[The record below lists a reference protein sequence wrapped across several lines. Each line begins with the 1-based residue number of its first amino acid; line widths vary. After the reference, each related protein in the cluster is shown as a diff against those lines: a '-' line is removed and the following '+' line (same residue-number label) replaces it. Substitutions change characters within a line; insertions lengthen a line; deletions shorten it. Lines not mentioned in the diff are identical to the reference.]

1 MDVQMPDGDGFET
14 TAAIRA
20 REAGGTRVP
29 IVALTAQRE
38 DRTRCLAPG
47 MDDYLSKPVVPAEL
61 AGSLER
67 VVAPRTAAMRRQAPI
82 PAPRRVRRRRGV
94 DAVRGRTDRMRHVWR
109 ITRST
114 LPGYMDGL
122 SAAVESGD
130 WATAA
135 RHAHSLAG
143 SASNF
148 GAHAL
153 VATARRI
160 EDHAGE
166 GQCPP

>member
-1 MDVQMPDGDGFET
+1 
-14 TAAIRA
+14 
-20 REAGGTRVP
+20 
-29 IVALTAQRE
+29 
-38 DRTRCLAPG
+38 
-47 MDDYLSKPVVPAEL
+47 
-61 AGSLER
+61 
-67 VVAPRTAAMRRQAPI
+67 MRRQAPI
-82 PAPRRVRRRRGV
+82 PAPDGAFDA
-94 DAVRGRTDRMRHVWR
+94 DAVWTLFEGRTDRMRQVWR

-122 SAAVESGD
+122 LAAVESGD

-166 GQCPP
+166 GQVPTGDVHVVRTQFDALCTAMTAWLDQVSASPGAPPAG

>member
-1 MDVQMPDGDGFET
+1 
-14 TAAIRA
+14 
-20 REAGGTRVP
+20 
-29 IVALTAQRE
+29 
-38 DRTRCLAPG
+38 
-47 MDDYLSKPVVPAEL
+47 
-61 AGSLER
+61 
-67 VVAPRTAAMRRQAPI
+67 MRRQAPI
-82 PAPRRVRRRRGV
+82 AAPDAAFDA
-94 DAVRGRTDRMRHVWR
+94 DAVWTLFEGRTDRMRQVWR

-122 SAAVESGD
+122 LAAVESGD
-130 WATAA
+130 WATAG

-166 GQCPP
+166 GHVPAGDVHVARTQFDALCTAMTAWLDQVSAPPGAPSAG

>member
-1 MDVQMPDGDGFET
+1 
-14 TAAIRA
+14 
-20 REAGGTRVP
+20 
-29 IVALTAQRE
+29 
-38 DRTRCLAPG
+38 
-47 MDDYLSKPVVPAEL
+47 
-61 AGSLER
+61 
-67 VVAPRTAAMRRQAPI
+67 MRRQAPI
-82 PAPRRVRRRRGV
+82 PAPDGAFDA
-94 DAVRGRTDRMRHVWR
+94 DAVWTLFEGRTERMRHVWR

-122 SAAVESGD
+122 SAAVEAED
-130 WATAA
+130 WPAAA

-153 VATARRI
+153 VGTARRI

-166 GQCPP
+166 GRVPVAEVREARTQFDALCTAMTAWLDLVSGAPGAPQAG

>member
-1 MDVQMPDGDGFET
+1 
-14 TAAIRA
+14 
-20 REAGGTRVP
+20 
-29 IVALTAQRE
+29 
-38 DRTRCLAPG
+38 
-47 MDDYLSKPVVPAEL
+47 
-61 AGSLER
+61 
-67 VVAPRTAAMRRQAPI
+67 MRRQAPI
-82 PAPRRVRRRRGV
+82 PAPDGAFDA
-94 DAVRGRTDRMRHVWR
+94 DAVWTLFEGRTDRMRQVWR

-122 SAAVESGD
+122 LAAVESGD

-166 GQCPP
+166 GQVPAGDVHVARTQFDALCTAMTAWLDQVSASPGAPSAG

>member
-1 MDVQMPDGDGFET
+1 MP
-14 TAAIRA
+14 
-20 REAGGTRVP
+20 
-29 IVALTAQRE
+29 
-38 DRTRCLAPG
+38 
-47 MDDYLSKPVVPAEL
+47 
-61 AGSLER
+61 
-67 VVAPRTAAMRRQAPI
+67 RQAPI
-82 PAPRRVRRRRGV
+82 PAPGGAFDA
-94 DAVRGRTDRMRHVWR
+94 DAVWTLFEGRTDRMRHVWK

-122 SAAVESGD
+122 SAAVAGGD
-130 WATAA
+130 WVSAA

-160 EDHAGE
+160 EDQAGE
-166 GQCPP
+166 GGVPVDEVQAARTQFDALCAAMTAWLDQVSSPPDAPRAG

>member
-1 MDVQMPDGDGFET
+1 M
-14 TAAIRA
+14 AA
-20 REAGGTRVP
+20 V
-29 IVALTAQRE
+29 
-38 DRTRCLAPG
+38 
-47 MDDYLSKPVVPAEL
+47 
-61 AGSLER
+61 
-67 VVAPRTAAMRRQAPI
+67 RRQAPI
-82 PAPRRVRRRRGV
+82 PAPEGAFDA
-94 DAVRGRTDRMRHVWR
+94 DAVWTLFEGKIERMHHVWR

-122 SAAVESGD
+122 SHAVEQAD
-130 WATAA
+130 WTAAA

-160 EDHAGE
+160 EDHAGDGHVPSDE
-166 GQCPP
+166 VQAARTQFDALCTAMSAWLDQVSR

>member
-1 MDVQMPDGDGFET
+1 
-14 TAAIRA
+14 
-20 REAGGTRVP
+20 
-29 IVALTAQRE
+29 
-38 DRTRCLAPG
+38 
-47 MDDYLSKPVVPAEL
+47 
-61 AGSLER
+61 
-67 VVAPRTAAMRRQAPI
+67 MRRQAPI
-82 PAPRRVRRRRGV
+82 AAPDAAFDA
-94 DAVRGRTDRMRHVWR
+94 DAVWTLFEGRTDRMRQVWR

-114 LPGYMDGL
+114 LPGYMEGL
-122 SAAVESGD
+122 SAAVASGD

-160 EDHAGE
+160 EDHAGD
-166 GQCPP
+166 GHVPAGDVHVARTQFDALCTAMTAWLDQVSAPPGAPSAG

>member
-1 MDVQMPDGDGFET
+1 
-14 TAAIRA
+14 
-20 REAGGTRVP
+20 
-29 IVALTAQRE
+29 
-38 DRTRCLAPG
+38 
-47 MDDYLSKPVVPAEL
+47 
-61 AGSLER
+61 
-67 VVAPRTAAMRRQAPI
+67 MRRLSPI
-82 PAPRRVRRRRGV
+82 PAPDSAFDA
-94 DAVRGRTDRMRHVWR
+94 DAVWTLFEGRTDRMRQVWR

-122 SAAVESGD
+122 SSAVETAD
-130 WATAA
+130 WPTAA

-160 EDHAGE
+160 EDQAGE
-166 GQCPP
+166 GHVAAADVRAARTQFDALCTSMTAWLGQVSAPPAG

>member
-1 MDVQMPDGDGFET
+1 V
-14 TAAIRA
+14 
-20 REAGGTRVP
+20 
-29 IVALTAQRE
+29 
-38 DRTRCLAPG
+38 
-47 MDDYLSKPVVPAEL
+47 
-61 AGSLER
+61 
-67 VVAPRTAAMRRQAPI
+67 RRQSPI
-82 PAPRRVRRRRGV
+82 PAPDGAFDA
-94 DAVRGRTDRMRHVWR
+94 DAVWTLFEGRIERMRHVWR

-122 SAAVESGD
+122 SAAVEGAD

-160 EDHAGE
+160 EDLAGE
-166 GQCPP
+166 GPVPAAEVQAARTQFDALCAAMSAWLDQVGGTSGR

>member
-1 MDVQMPDGDGFET
+1 
-14 TAAIRA
+14 
-20 REAGGTRVP
+20 
-29 IVALTAQRE
+29 
-38 DRTRCLAPG
+38 
-47 MDDYLSKPVVPAEL
+47 
-61 AGSLER
+61 
-67 VVAPRTAAMRRQAPI
+67 MRRQAPI
-82 PAPRRVRRRRGV
+82 PAPEGAFDA
-94 DAVRGRTDRMRHVWR
+94 DAVWTLFEGRTDRMRQVWR

-122 SAAVESGD
+122 LAAVESGD

-153 VATARRI
+153 VATARKI

-166 GQCPP
+166 GHVPAGDVHVARTQFDALCTAMTAWLDQVSASPGAPPAG

>member
-1 MDVQMPDGDGFET
+1 
-14 TAAIRA
+14 
-20 REAGGTRVP
+20 
-29 IVALTAQRE
+29 
-38 DRTRCLAPG
+38 
-47 MDDYLSKPVVPAEL
+47 
-61 AGSLER
+61 
-67 VVAPRTAAMRRQAPI
+67 MRRQAPI
-82 PAPRRVRRRRGV
+82 PAPEGAFDA
-94 DAVRGRTDRMRHVWR
+94 DAVWTLFEGRTDRMRQVWK

-122 SAAVESGD
+122 SAAVDGAD
-130 WATAA
+130 WAAAA

-166 GQCPP
+166 GSVPGGEVHVARTQFEAHSTAMAAWLDQVSSPPGAPSAG

>member
-1 MDVQMPDGDGFET
+1 
-14 TAAIRA
+14 
-20 REAGGTRVP
+20 
-29 IVALTAQRE
+29 
-38 DRTRCLAPG
+38 
-47 MDDYLSKPVVPAEL
+47 
-61 AGSLER
+61 
-67 VVAPRTAAMRRQAPI
+67 MRRQAPI
-82 PAPRRVRRRRGV
+82 PAPGGAFDA
-94 DAVRGRTDRMRHVWR
+94 DAVWTLFEGRTDRMRHVWK

-122 SAAVESGD
+122 SAAVEGGD
-130 WATAA
+130 WVSAA

-160 EDHAGE
+160 EDQAGE
-166 GQCPP
+166 GAVPGAEVQAARTQFDALCAAMTAWLDQVSSPPEAPPAG

>member
-1 MDVQMPDGDGFET
+1 
-14 TAAIRA
+14 
-20 REAGGTRVP
+20 
-29 IVALTAQRE
+29 
-38 DRTRCLAPG
+38 
-47 MDDYLSKPVVPAEL
+47 
-61 AGSLER
+61 
-67 VVAPRTAAMRRQAPI
+67 MRRQAPI
-82 PAPRRVRRRRGV
+82 PAPDGAFDA
-94 DAVRGRTDRMRHVWR
+94 DAVWTLFEGRTDRMRQVWR

-122 SAAVESGD
+122 SAAVEGGD

-166 GQCPP
+166 GQVPAGDVRMARTQFDALCTAMTAWLDQVSAPPGTPSAG

>member
-1 MDVQMPDGDGFET
+1 
-14 TAAIRA
+14 
-20 REAGGTRVP
+20 
-29 IVALTAQRE
+29 
-38 DRTRCLAPG
+38 
-47 MDDYLSKPVVPAEL
+47 
-61 AGSLER
+61 
-67 VVAPRTAAMRRQAPI
+67 MRREAPI
-82 PAPRRVRRRRGV
+82 PAPAGAFDA
-94 DAVRGRTDRMRHVWR
+94 DAVWTLFEGRTDRMRQVWR

-122 SAAVESGD
+122 SGAVDGGD
-130 WATAA
+130 WPAAA

-160 EDHAGE
+160 EELAAEGEVPAGE
-166 GQCPP
+166 VQEARTQFEALCAAMTSWLDQVSSPPDAPAAG

>member
-1 MDVQMPDGDGFET
+1 MP
-14 TAAIRA
+14 
-20 REAGGTRVP
+20 
-29 IVALTAQRE
+29 
-38 DRTRCLAPG
+38 
-47 MDDYLSKPVVPAEL
+47 
-61 AGSLER
+61 
-67 VVAPRTAAMRRQAPI
+67 RQSPI
-82 PAPRRVRRRRGV
+82 PAPDGTFDA
-94 DAVRGRTDRMRHVWR
+94 DAVWTLFEGRTDRMRQVWR

-122 SAAVESGD
+122 LAAVESGD
-130 WATAA
+130 WATAG

-153 VATARRI
+153 VATARKI

-166 GQCPP
+166 GHVPAGDVHVARTQFDALCTAMTAWLDQVSASPGAPPAG